1 MEHVLTVIAPPASPA
16 SNGVALDRAALEAAR
31 GAIRALGAI
40 AGLPRWLKEGE
51 AADIPFEDIA
61 PEAAEAAARHALAG
75 AALDLVAQPAA
86 GRRKQLLVADMDS
99 TIVVGETLDELAD
112 LAGLKPRIAE
122 ITARAMNGE
131 LDFAAALRER
141 VAMLA
146 GLSETALAETHGRI
160 AVMPGAATLV
170 ATMRANGA
178 YAALVS
184 GGFRYFTGRVAASLG
199 FDMDQGNELIIED
212 GVLAGRVAEPIL
224 DKDAKLATLR
234 GLAAARGLPL
244 AATLTV
250 GDGANDLPMLQ
261 AAGLGVAYR
270 AKPSVAAAA
279 RVRVDHGDLTALLWA
294 QGYTAEELV
303 GPD

>member
-1 MEHVLTVIAPPASPA
+1 MEHVLTVIAPAAAATSG
-16 SNGVALDRAALEAAR
+16 SVALDRAALDAAR
-31 GAIRALGAI
+31 DAIRSLGAI
-40 AGLPRWLKEGE
+40 AGPPRWLKEGE
-51 AADIPFEDIA
+51 AADIPFDDIA
-61 PEAAEAAARHALAG
+61 PEAAEAAARHALPG
-75 AALDLVAQPAA
+75 LALDLVAQGQA

-99 TIVVGETLDELAD
+99 TIVVGETLDELAAF
-112 LAGLKPRIAE
+112 AGLKERIAA

-146 GLSETALAETHGRI
+146 GLSETALAETHARI

-170 ATMRANGA
+170 ATMRAHGA
-178 YAALVS
+178 YTALVS
-184 GGFRYFTGRVAASLG
+184 GGFRYFTGRVAAALG
-199 FDMDQGNELIIED
+199 FDMDQGNELIVKA

-234 GLAAARGLPL
+234 QLAAARGLPL

-279 RVRVDHGDLTALLWA
+279 RVRIDHADLTALLWA

-303 GPD
+303 GHG